1 MSFGRKLRRAKA
13 NKSKKEAEKALAEK
27 VALFGHLPD
36 KCLTCEKPFNK
47 LDKEQV
53 MAWNVVVKQEKE
65 TVRLY
70 CPECWNTAINLI
82 KETKEGLINRKRK
95 EE

>member
-82 KETKEGLINRKRK
+82 KETKEGLISGRRK